1 MPSIT
6 MHKDVEVEIDVDLD
20 EFEDSELLDEI
31 ASRGL
36 GISSESIEIIEKI
49 WQLRRTNQPYDH
61 LMDDLIGLA
70 IGKLV

>member
-1 MPSIT
+1 MPSISLY
-6 MHKDVEVEIDVDLD
+6 KDVEVLVDVDLD
-20 EFEDSELLDEI
+20 EFDDDDLLDEI

-36 GISSESIEIIEKI
+36 GVSAESKDIITQI

-61 LMDDLIGLA
+61 LMDDLIYDT

>member
-1 MPSIT
+1 MPTVSVY
-6 MHKDVEVEIDVDLD
+6 KDIEVEIDVDLD
-20 EFEDSELLDEI
+20 EFDDGDLLDEL

-36 GISSESIEIIEKI
+36 SIPSDGIEIVEKI

-61 LMDDLIGLA
+61 LMDDLIYDT